1 MNTRN
6 SHPLE
11 QEELMAYVDGELR
24 PDLATIAA
32 AHLENCA
39 ECRATTAEMSEM
51 SRQLAAWEIQLRSPE
66 IPQALNSA
74 VDAHV
79 KSRKRREAARHR
91 TWRQVLGPRRLLWAG
106 GGLFA
111 AVLIVTIAT
120 SRLSSPKSAVSGI
133 EDQIRASQSGTK
145 TVRQIAEGR
154 GQGGEYD
161 RLQSF
166 SRLSRA
172 KTIDGNGNVSDEEKE
187 TKESSESKLAQ
198 GPMIVRTA
206 QLAISTKEFDKARAD
221 AEAILKRHSGYIGQ
235 LRVSAPANSARTLN
249 ATFRIPSA
257 QLDAT
262 LAELKALGRVE
273 AESQGGEEVTQQYVD
288 LEARLAN
295 ARHTEQRLS
304 DLLRDRT
311 GKLSDVLAFEKEIDR
326 VRYEIESMEAQRKS
340 LAKQVSY
347 ATLTATLTEDYGKKL
362 EVVEPST
369 STQFRNAAVD
379 GYRAVADGV
388 VGLLLFLLSA
398 GPSILI
404 WGGLLFWI
412 GWLVWKRIRRRIA

>member
-1 MNTRN
+1 MNNRN

-11 QEELMAYVDGELR
+11 QEELMAYADGELR

-51 SRQLAAWEIQLRSPE
+51 SNQLAAWEVQLRNPE
-66 IPQALNSA
+66 IPLALNSA

-79 KSRKRREAARHR
+79 KAQKKHEAGRHR
-91 TWRQVLGPRRLLWAG
+91 TWRQVLGTRRLLWAG
-106 GGLFA
+106 GALFA
-111 AVLIVTIAT
+111 VLVIFALIAGYSPMRPAG
-120 SRLSSPKSAVSGI
+120 SRAYFT
-133 EDQIRASQSGTK
+133 ASQHVDKATW
-145 TVRQIAEGR
+145 QIEEGR
-154 GQGGEYD
+154 AAVRGYNYD
-161 RLQSF
+161 
-166 SRLSRA
+166 
-172 KTIDGNGNVSDEEKE
+172 INGNLRRSGGSAPNKATVTAGLVSDEEKE
-187 TKESSESKLAQ
+187 TTESKPAS

-206 QLAISTKEFDKARAD
+206 QLAISTKDFDKARAD
-221 AEAILKRHSGYIGQ
+221 AEAILKRHSGYVGQ
-235 LRVSAPANSARTLN
+235 LSVSAPANSARTLN

-262 LAELKALGRVE
+262 LAELKTLGRVE

-326 VRYEIESMEAQRKS
+326 VRGEIESMEGQRKS

-347 ATLTATLTEDYGKKL
+347 ATLSATLMEDYSKKL

-412 GWLVWKRIRRRIA
+412 AWLVWKRIRRRIA